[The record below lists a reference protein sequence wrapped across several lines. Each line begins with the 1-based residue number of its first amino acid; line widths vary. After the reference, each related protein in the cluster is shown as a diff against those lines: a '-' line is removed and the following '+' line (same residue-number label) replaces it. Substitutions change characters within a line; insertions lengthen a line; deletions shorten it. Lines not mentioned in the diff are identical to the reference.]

1 MGLLVSLERS
11 SDLQAKVL
19 SLDGGELR
27 QLGVDVLQVLESDL
41 LIESLGENV
50 DTDGLLAGGAEL
62 DVLLA
67 ELGVLGLEQSNLGKD
82 LVGERA
88 GHDEGRVAGGTAK
101 VDETTL
107 GQQDDVA
114 AVGHGVAVNLGLDVL
129 DRLGVGLEPGNVDL
143 NVEVTDVLTRQQM
156 KQEEL

>member
-1 MGLLVSLERS
+1 M
-11 SDLQAKVL
+11 
-19 SLDGGELR
+19 
-27 QLGVDVLQVLESDL
+27 LESDL

-50 DTDGLLAGGAEL
+50 DTDGLLAGGTEL

-67 ELGVLGLEQSNLGKD
+67 ELGVLSLEQSNLGKD

-143 NVEVTDVLTRQQM
+143 NVEVTDVCAVSLIQKIMIEGTYC
-156 KQEEL
+156 KQWRRCASPQSDGRRGCHGNQWW